1 MPISYAKMLVIS
13 NDKKNLTTLGETL
26 RELAHYDVT
35 LTSSLAQGEHL
46 ARAQTFDIVLMDICL
61 KAEEL
66 AQFLGRSGVPVLPP
80 VIVVGQIEEIPSLT
94 QCIEDGAADYLL
106 LPTNPTLLEARIRPH
121 LQKKRLQ
128 EQALSSLHAF
138 NEVEK
143 LADDLRLV
151 ILPLGIAL
159 SAEKDWNR
167 LLEQFVV
174 TAMDLCNADAGSLF
188 MRTDE
193 DSLRY
198 EIVRIKSLDLAYGG
212 TSSEPVPY
220 ASLPLYYEHGE
231 PDLEN
236 VATFATHEG
245 LSINIA
251 DIYDKSA
258 FDFSGT
264 HRFDQKNNYRSIS
277 CLTVPLQNRNVIG
290 VLQLRNA
297 IDPETGHMT
306 SFGAYQ
312 QLVAESLASQ
322 AAVAVHNRRLRKRES
337 SLLRY
342 KRELQIGR
350 GIQASFFPATLPQPT
365 GWELAAR
372 FHAAR
377 EVAGDF
383 YDAFALPQDKIGL
396 VIADVCDK
404 GVVAALFMALL
415 RSLLRATIQQHYY
428 LTTHEVPKTS
438 AYGQPAG
445 GEQGE
450 GRSRPFAPMDSTALL
465 DTVRLINGYIGS
477 NHADTHIFATLFFG
491 ILDPISGKI
500 LYANCGHIPPLLVA
514 QAGTERSRSARTE
527 RSRSDG
533 METKLMPTGPAIGL
547 LPEARYTVQEVQLE
561 PGDTLLAYTD
571 GVTEAR
577 NPNGNLFGEKRLM
590 SLIMNRPYGSAAALL
605 DEIETAVNEHTTGAD
620 PSDDITMLALR
631 RSAI

>member
-1 MPISYAKMLVIS
+1 MPISYAQLLVIS
-13 NDKKNLTTLGETL
+13 SEKKTLIALSEAIQK
-26 RELAHYDVT
+26 LAHYGVT
-35 LTSSLAQGEHL
+35 ITDTLSQGERL
-46 ARAQTFDIVLMDICL
+46 SRAQTFDIVLMDVCL
-61 KAEEL
+61 KNAEMTR
-66 AQFLGRSGVPVLPP
+66 FLDQSGAAVPPP
-80 VIVVGQIEEIPSLT
+80 VIVVGPIEEIHVLT
-94 QCIEDGAADYLL
+94 QCIQDGAADYLL

-128 EQALSSLHAF
+128 EQALTSLRAF

-159 SAEKDWNR
+159 SAEKDWHR
-167 LLEQFVV
+167 LLERFVV
-174 TAMDLCNADAGSLF
+174 TAMDLCNADAGTLF
-188 MRTDE
+188 MRTD
-193 DSLRY
+193 DDKLRY
-198 EIVRIKSLDLAYGG
+198 EIMRIKSLDLAYGG
-212 TSSEPVPY
+212 NSGAAMPFDNL
-220 ASLPLYYEHGE
+220 ALYNERGQ

-236 VATFATHEG
+236 VATFAAHEG

-264 HRFDQKNNYRSIS
+264 HRFDQKNNFHSIS
-277 CLTVPLQNRNVIG
+277 CLTVPLQINNVIG

-297 IDPETGHMT
+297 LDPETGQVIP
-306 SFGAYQ
+306 FGAYQ

-322 AAVAVHNRRLRKRES
+322 AAVAVHNRRLRQRES

-350 GIQASFFPATLPQPT
+350 NIQASFFPDTLPQPP
-365 GWELAAR
+365 GWELTAR

-383 YDAFALPQDKIGL
+383 YDAFALPYNKIGL

-415 RSLLRATIQQHYY
+415 RSMLRSTIQQHYY
-428 LTTHEVPKTS
+428 LMAH
-438 AYGQPAG
+438 YGQPVADRK
-445 GEQGE
+445 EE
-450 GRSRPFAPMDSTALL
+450 MLTFTPTDSAALL
-465 DTVRLINGYIGS
+465 DTVQLINRYIIS
-477 NHADTHIFATLFFG
+477 NHAGTHIFATLFFA
-491 ILDPISGKI
+491 IFDPIAGKI
-500 LYANCGHIPPLLVA
+500 LYVNCGHIPPLLR
-514 QAGTERSRSARTE
+514 GEN
-527 RSRSDG
+527 G
-533 METKLMPTGPAIGL
+533 GETLLMPTGPAVGL
-547 LPEARYTVQEVQLE
+547 LPGAQYSVQETQME

-590 SLIMNRPYGSAAALL
+590 ALLTEEIYGSASALL
-605 DEIETAVNEHTTGAD
+605 DAIETAVSEHTAGAD

-631 RSAI
+631 RTGA

>member
-1 MPISYAKMLVIS
+1 MPVSYAQLLVIS
-13 NDKKNLTTLGETL
+13 NDKKNLTALGETL
-26 RELAHYDVT
+26 RELTHYDVT

-46 ARAQTFDIVLMDICL
+46 SRAQTFDIILMDICL
-61 KAEEL
+61 KAEVFGTRNEEL
-66 AQFLGRSGVPVLPP
+66 RQFLSRSAAPVPPP
-80 VIVVGQIEEIPSLT
+80 VIVAGRIEEIPSLT

-159 SAEKDWNR
+159 SAEKHWDR
-167 LLEQFVV
+167 LLERFVV

-198 EIVRIKSLDLAYGG
+198 EIMRVKSLDVVYGG
-212 TSSEPVPY
+212 TSGEPVPY
-220 ASLPLYYEHGE
+220 DSLPLYNVHGQ

-251 DIYDKSA
+251 NIYDKSA

-264 HRFDQKNNYRSIS
+264 HRFDQKNNYRTTS
-277 CLTVPLQNRNVIG
+277 CLTVPLQNNNVIG

-297 IDPETGHMT
+297 IDPETRHVT

-322 AAVAVHNRRLRKRES
+322 AAVAVHNRRLRRRET

-350 GIQASFFPATLPQPT
+350 GIQASFFPAALPQPP
-365 GWELAAR
+365 GWELAAL

-383 YDAFALPQDKIGL
+383 YDAFALPHGKIGL

-428 LTTHEVPKTS
+428 LTTR
-438 AYGQPAG
+438 YGQPVG
-445 GEQGE
+445 GEQSAENLGRSAENLNQEE
-450 GRSRPFAPMDSTALL
+450 GGSRPFTPMDSTALL

-491 ILDPISGKI
+491 ILDPSSGKI
-500 LYANCGHIPPLLVA
+500 LYANCGHIPPLLRA
-514 QAGTERSRSARTE
+514 QDGTETN
-527 RSRSDG
+527 
-533 METKLMPTGPAIGL
+533 LMPTGPAVGL
-547 LPEARYTVQEVQLE
+547 LPEARYTVQEVQLQ

-577 NPNGNLFGEKRLM
+577 NPKGNLFGEKRLM
-590 SLIMNRPYGSAAALL
+590 SLIAERPYDSAAALL
-605 DEIETAVNEHTTGAD
+605 DAIEAAVKEHTAGAD

-631 RSAI
+631 RSRT

>member
-1 MPISYAKMLVIS
+1 MPISYAQLLIIS
-13 NDKKNLTTLGETL
+13 DDRKNLTALSETV

-35 LTSSLAQGEHL
+35 LTNSLSQGEHL
-46 ARAQTFDIVLMDICL
+46 SKAQTFDIVLMDLCL
-61 KAEEL
+61 KNKEMTR
-66 AQFLGRSGVPVLPP
+66 FLDRSGAAIPPP
-80 VIVVGQIEEIPSLT
+80 VIVVGQSEEIPVLT
-94 QCIEDGAADYLL
+94 QCIQDGAADYLL

-128 EQALSSLHAF
+128 EQALTSLHAF

-167 LLEQFVV
+167 LLERFVV

-212 TSSEPVPY
+212 VSGAAVPY
-220 ASLPLYYEHGE
+220 TDLPLYNEQGE

-236 VATFATHEG
+236 ASTFTAHEG
-245 LSINIA
+245 FSINIA
-251 DIYDKSA
+251 DIHDKSA

-264 HRFDQKNNYRSIS
+264 HRFDQKNNYHSVS
-277 CLTVPLQNRNVIG
+277 CLTVPLQISSVIG

-297 IDPETGHMT
+297 MDPETGHVI

-312 QLVAESLASQ
+312 QLVTESLASQ
-322 AAVAVHNRRLRKRES
+322 AAVAVHNRRLRRQET

-350 GIQASFFPATLPQPT
+350 GIQASFFPDRLPQPP

-383 YDAFALPQDKIGL
+383 YDAFALPYDKIGL

-415 RSLLRATIQQHYY
+415 RSLLRSTIQQHYY
-428 LTTHEVPKTS
+428 LT
-438 AYGQPAG
+438 ARYGQLVTG
-445 GEQGE
+445 GEE
-450 GRSRPFAPMDSTALL
+450 ARPFSPIDSTAIL
-465 DTVRLINGYIGS
+465 DTVRLINDYIGS
-477 NHADTHIFATLFFG
+477 NHADTHIFATIFFG
-491 ILDPISGKI
+491 ILDPVSGKI
-500 LYANCGHIPPLLVA
+500 LYANCGHIPPLLRA
-514 QAGTERSRSARTE
+514 Q
-527 RSRSDG
+527 DG
-533 METKLMPTGPAIGL
+533 SETYLMPTGPAVGL
-547 LPEARYTVQEVQLE
+547 LPEAQYKVQEAQLL

-590 SLIMNRPYGSAAALL
+590 SLIADLPYGSAAALL
-605 DEIETAVNEHTTGAD
+605 DAIETAVKEHTAGAD

-631 RSAI
+631 RSPS

>member
-1 MPISYAKMLVIS
+1 MPVSYAQLLVIS

-35 LTSSLAQGEHL
+35 LTSSLSQGEYL
-46 ARAQTFDIVLMDICL
+46 SRAQTFDIVLMDICL
-61 KAEEL
+61 KNEEL
-66 AQFLGRSGVPVLPP
+66 AQFLDRSAASVPPP

-94 QCIEDGAADYLL
+94 QCIQDGAADYLL

-128 EQALSSLHAF
+128 EQALSSLYAF

-159 SAEKDWNR
+159 SAEKDWDR
-167 LLEQFVV
+167 LLERFVV

-188 MRTDE
+188 MRTDK

-198 EIVRIKSLDLAYGG
+198 EIMRIKSLGLAYGG
-212 TSSEPVPY
+212 TSGEPVPY
-220 ASLPLYYEHGE
+220 ASLPLYYDHGK

-264 HRFDQKNNYRSIS
+264 HRFDQKNNYRTTS
-277 CLTVPLQNRNVIG
+277 CLTVPLQNNNVIG

-297 IDPETGHMT
+297 IDPETGHVT

-322 AAVAVHNRRLRKRES
+322 AAVAVHNRRLRRQET

-350 GIQASFFPATLPQPT
+350 GIQASFFPAALPQPF
-365 GWELAAR
+365 GWELAAL

-383 YDAFALPQDKIGL
+383 YDAFDLPHGKISL

-428 LTTHEVPKTS
+428 LTAH
-438 AYGQPAG
+438 YGQPANLGQEEG
-445 GEQGE
+445 G
-450 GRSRPFAPMDSTALL
+450 SRPFVPMDSTALL

-477 NHADTHIFATLFFG
+477 NHAGTHIFATLFFA

-500 LYANCGHIPPLLVA
+500 LYANCDHLPPLLRA
-514 QAGTERSRSARTE
+514 EDGTEAF
-527 RSRSDG
+527 
-533 METKLMPTGPAIGL
+533 LMPTGPAVGL
-547 LPEARYTVQEVQLE
+547 LPDAQYAVQEAQLE

-577 NPNGNLFGEKRLM
+577 NPNGNLFGEKRLL
-590 SLIMNRPYGSAAALL
+590 SLIAERTYDSAAALL
-605 DEIETAVNEHTTGAD
+605 DAIETAVKEHTAGAD

-631 RSAI
+631 RSRT